1 MLRHNGQSI
10 QPDVNGMEVVDVEDG
25 SAWMALVTRNG
36 KFSLSYGSAR
46 DEVMTRAH
54 EGLTI
59 DTEQTLASRL
69 ATYHCL
75 PRLDE
80 DRHDQLLCKCFS
92 VMRVNTCGPEG
103 IFRQHWSTTSR
114 LPHRWLWLWDSAF
127 HAVGMCPFDAPLAWE
142 FLESVFDGQRDD
154 GMVPHCVEPSG
165 LTSHITQ
172 PPLLAWAAAEVARM
186 DPNISRIEA
195 IVPKLAAYLQW
206 DLNHRDQNGNG
217 LLEWHI
223 EGNPQCRSGES
234 GLDNSPR
241 FDKAVL
247 LDAVDF
253 SSLLAHDMARLAGL
267 YQIVG
272 NKSQALAWLARSRSM
287 QQRVHDGL
295 WDERQGGY
303 RDRRLD
309 GMFGTVDA
317 ISNLFALLLDQV
329 EPARVERL
337 CHRIAEPGGYGSTMP
352 LGSVA
357 IDDPTWCHDMW
368 RGPTWLNTAYLVIL
382 GLRRH
387 GRLDL
392 ANELAGHLVDGVGRR
407 YRQHG
412 VLFEFYDAA
421 DQVDPASLD
430 RKGSPPADYDL
441 RGKMSCI
448 RDYHW
453 TAAVTARL
461 LLDLHGEG
469 KRTR

>member
-1 MLRHNGQSI
+1 MVNIGTHRPWPDVWGEGSLFAFSGMDGPTDCQSPMIGNYDAAHGTIRFHLLGCDLAWPDTTGRSVSLAINDAFVMESSQGRCAVTFANWHTLIGSYPSGSAAMLRHNGQSI

-172 PPLLAWAAAEVARM
+172 PPLLAWAAAEV
-186 DPNISRIEA
+186 
-195 IVPKLAAYLQW
+195 
-206 DLNHRDQNGNG
+206 
-217 LLEWHI
+217 
-223 EGNPQCRSGES
+223 
-234 GLDNSPR
+234 
-241 FDKAVL
+241 
-247 LDAVDF
+247 
-253 SSLLAHDMARLAGL
+253 
-267 YQIVG
+267 
-272 NKSQALAWLARSRSM
+272 
-287 QQRVHDGL
+287 
-295 WDERQGGY
+295 
-303 RDRRLD
+303 
-309 GMFGTVDA
+309 
-317 ISNLFALLLDQV
+317 
-329 EPARVERL
+329 
-337 CHRIAEPGGYGSTMP
+337 P
-352 LGSVA
+352 L
-357 IDDPTWCHDMW
+357 P
-368 RGPTWLNTAYLVIL
+368 P
-382 GLRRH
+382 
-387 GRLDL
+387 
-392 ANELAGHLVDGVGRR
+392 
-407 YRQHG
+407 
-412 VLFEFYDAA
+412 
-421 DQVDPASLD
+421 
-430 RKGSPPADYDL
+430 PPAFI
-441 RGKMSCI
+441 SSSTC
-448 RDYHW
+448 
-453 TAAVTARL
+453 
-461 LLDLHGEG
+461 
-469 KRTR
+469 